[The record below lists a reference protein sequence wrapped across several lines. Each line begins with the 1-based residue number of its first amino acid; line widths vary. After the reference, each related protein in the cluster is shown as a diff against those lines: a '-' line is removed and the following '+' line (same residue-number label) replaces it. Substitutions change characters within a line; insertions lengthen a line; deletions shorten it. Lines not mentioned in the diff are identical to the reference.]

1 MSSKKDKSHNLDRYF
16 MSIAMNLATERNG
29 LTGLNPS
36 VGCLIVKNNKILSFG
51 QTGFNGRPHAEFEA
65 IKKCKKKELKGSSIY
80 ITMEP
85 CTHYGKT
92 SPCTKLI
99 IKSKI
104 KKVFYSIN
112 DVDIRTANKAYPLL
126 NLKKLIVSKGLLK
139 AEAKKIYKNYFLHK
153 NIKKPYIVAKIAC
166 SNDYFTSSRNKFIT
180 NKHSHEVSHLLRY
193 HFDSILVSSKT
204 ANSDNSK
211 LSCRINGL
219 ENHSPRRLIIDK
231 DLKIN
236 KKSHIINDDKKNNT
250 IIFHSSRDKKKI
262 NYLRSKGIKLNYTD
276 LDAHNNINLKK
287 VFSKAYNSGI
297 GSIII
302 EGGKA
307 LTKSL
312 LRDKLINEFYLFKSK
327 KNLGK
332 LGKNNISNFKK
343 KIAYFLKK
351 KENIKTFLDGDKITR
366 YY

>member
-1 MSSKKDKSHNLDRYF
+1 MSSKKDKSSSLNRYF
-16 MSIAMNLATERNG
+16 MSIAMNLAKSRNG

-36 VGCLIVKNNKILSFG
+36 VGCLIVKNNNILSFG

-65 IKKCKKKELKGSSIY
+65 IKKCKKKDLKGSSIY

-92 SPCTKLI
+92 PPCTNLI

-104 KKVFYSIN
+104 KEVIYSVS
-112 DVDIRTANKAYPLL
+112 DSDERTANKSYPLL
-126 NLKKLIVSKGLLK
+126 KLKKIIVSKGLLK
-139 AEAKKIYKNYFLHK
+139 SVAKKIYKNYFLHK
-153 NIKKPYIVAKIAC
+153 KIKKPYIVAKIAC
-166 SNDYFTSSRNKFIT
+166 SNDYFISSRNKFIT
-180 NKHSHEVSHLLRY
+180 NQYSRNVSHLLRY
-193 HFDSILVSSKT
+193 NFDSILVSSKT

-219 ENHSPRRLIIDK
+219 EKHSPRRLIIDK

-236 KKSHIINDDKKNNT
+236 KSSPIINDNNKNNT
-250 IIFHSSRDKKKI
+250 IIFHSSSDKKKL
-262 NYLRSKGIKLNYTD
+262 NQLKSKGIKLNHTE
-276 LDAHNNINLKK
+276 LDTNNKLNLKK
-287 VFSKAYNSGI
+287 VFSKAYNIGI
-297 GSIII
+297 GSILI
-302 EGGKA
+302 EGGKT

-332 LGKNNISNFKK
+332 LGKNNISDFKK
-343 KIAYFLKK
+343 KITNFLKK
-351 KENIKTFLDGDKITR
+351 KENIETFLDGDKITR

>member
-1 MSSKKDKSHNLDRYF
+1 MSSKKDKSQKLDKYF
-16 MSIAMNLATERNG
+16 MSIAMNLAAERNG
-29 LTGLNPS
+29 LTSLNPS
-36 VGCLIVKNNKILSFG
+36 VGCLIVKNNKIISFG

-65 IKKCKKKELKGSSIY
+65 IKKCKKKELKDSTIY

-92 SPCTKLI
+92 PPCTNLI

-104 KKVFYSIN
+104 KKVIYSIN
-112 DVDIRTANKAYPLL
+112 DSDKRTANKAYPLL
-126 NLKKLIVSKGLLK
+126 KLKKIITSKGLLK
-139 AEAKKIYKNYFLHK
+139 SEAKKIYKNYFLHK
-153 NIKKPYIVAKIAC
+153 NIKKPYVAAKIAC
-166 SNDYFTSSRNKFIT
+166 SNDYFISSKNKFVT
-180 NKHSHEVSHLLRY
+180 NQHSREVSHLLRY

-204 ANSDNSK
+204 VNSDNSK

-236 KKSHIINDDKKNNT
+236 KNSPVINDIYKSNT

-262 NYLRSKGIKLNYTD
+262 NLLRSKSIKLSYID
-276 LDAHNNINLKK
+276 LDTHNKIDLKK
-287 VFSKAYNSGI
+287 VFLKAYNIGI

-302 EGGKA
+302 EGGKT
-307 LTKSL
+307 LTKSV
-312 LRDKLINEFYLFKSK
+312 LRNKLINEFYLFKSK
-327 KNLGK
+327 KSLGK
-332 LGKNNISNFKK
+332 LGKNNIYDFKK
-343 KIAYFLKK
+343 KISYFLKK
-351 KENIKTFLDGDKITR
+351 KENIETFLDGDKITR

>member
-1 MSSKKDKSHNLDRYF
+1 MSSKKDKSYNLQKYF
-16 MSIAMNLATERNG
+16 MSIAMNLAKSRKG

-36 VGCLIVKNNKILSFG
+36 VGCLIVKNNNILSFG

-65 IKKCKKKELKGSSIY
+65 IKKCKKKDLKGSSIY

-92 SPCTKLI
+92 PPCTNLI

-104 KKVFYSIN
+104 KEVIYSIS
-112 DVDIRTANKAYPLL
+112 DTDKRTSNKAYPLL
-126 NLKKLIVSKGLLK
+126 KLKKIIVSKGLLK
-139 AEAKKIYKNYFLHK
+139 SDAKKIYKNYFLHK
-153 NIKKPYIVAKIAC
+153 KNKKPYVVAKIAC
-166 SNDYFTSSRNKFIT
+166 SNDYFISSRNKYIT
-180 NKHSHEVSHLLRY
+180 NQYSRNVSHLLRY
-193 HFDSILVSSKT
+193 NFDSILVSSKT

-219 ENHSPRRLIIDK
+219 EKHSPRRLIIDK

-236 KKSHIINDDKKNNT
+236 KNSPIINDDNKNNT
-250 IIFHSSRDKKKI
+250 IIFHSSKDKKKL
-262 NYLRSKGIKLNYTD
+262 NQLKSKGIKLNHTD
-276 LDAHNNINLKK
+276 LDDNNKINLKK
-287 VFSKAYNSGI
+287 VFSKAYNIGI

-302 EGGKA
+302 EGGKT
-307 LTKSL
+307 LTNSL

-332 LGKNNISNFKK
+332 SGRNNISDFKK
-343 KIAYFLKK
+343 KITIILKK
-351 KENIKTFLDGDKITR
+351 KRKYRNFFR
-366 YY
+366 

>member
-1 MSSKKDKSHNLDRYF
+1 MSSKKDKSYNSDKYF
-16 MSIAMNLATERNG
+16 MSIALNLAMERNG

-51 QTGFNGRPHAEFEA
+51 QTGFNGRPHAEFKA
-65 IKKCKKKELKGSSIY
+65 INKCKIKELKGSSMY

-92 SPCTKLI
+92 PPCTNLI

-104 KKVFYSIN
+104 KRVLYSIN
-112 DVDIRTANKAYPLL
+112 DVDTRTANKAYSF
-126 NLKKLIVSKGLLK
+126 LKSKNIIVSKGLLK
-139 AEAKKIYKNYFLHK
+139 SKAKKIYKNYFLHK
-153 NIKKPYIVAKIAC
+153 NIKKPYVAAKIAC
-166 SNDYFTSSRNKFIT
+166 SKDYFTSSKNKIIT
-180 NKHSHEVSHLLRY
+180 NEESRKVSHLLRY

-204 ANSDNSK
+204 AILDNSK

-219 ENHSPRRLIIDK
+219 EDYSPRRLIIDK

-236 KKSHIINDDKKNNT
+236 KTSPIINDDNKRNT
-250 IIFHSSRDKKKI
+250 IIFHSTKDKKKI
-262 NYLRSKGIKLNYTD
+262 NYFKSKQIKLYYTV
-276 LDAHNNINLKK
+276 LDEHNNVNLKK
-287 VFSKAYNSGI
+287 VFLKAYNIGI

-302 EGGKA
+302 EGGKT

-312 LRDKLINEFYLFKSK
+312 LRDKLINEFYLFKSS

-343 KIAYFLKK
+343 IINSFLKK
-351 KENIKTFLDGDKITR
+351 KENTKTFLDGDEITR

>member
-1 MSSKKDKSHNLDRYF
+1 MSSKKDKSYNLDKYF
-16 MSIAMNLATERNG
+16 MSIAMNLAIERNG

-51 QTGFNGRPHAEFEA
+51 QTGFNGRPHAESEA
-65 IKKCKKKELKGSSIY
+65 IRKCKKKELKDSSIY

-92 SPCTKLI
+92 PPCTNLI

-104 KKVFYSIN
+104 KKVIYSIN
-112 DVDIRTANKAYPLL
+112 DVDNRTANKAYSLL
-126 NLKKLIVSKGLLK
+126 KLKKIIVSKDLLK
-139 AEAKKIYKNYFLHK
+139 SEAKKIYKNYFLHK
-153 NIKKPYIVAKIAC
+153 KNKQPYIAAKIAC
-166 SNDYFTSSRNKFIT
+166 SNDHYISSKNKTIT
-180 NKHSHEVSHLLRY
+180 NEYSRDVSHLLRY
-193 HFDSILVSSKT
+193 HFDSILISSKT

-219 ENHSPRRLIIDK
+219 ENYSPRRLIIDK

-236 KKSHIINDDKKNNT
+236 KKSPIINDDKKNNT
-250 IIFHSSRDKKKI
+250 IIFHSSTDKKKI
-262 NYLRSKGIKLNYTD
+262 NHLKSKGIKLNYTD
-276 LDAHNNINLKK
+276 LDVHNNIHLKK
-287 VFSKAYNSGI
+287 VFLKAYNIGI

-302 EGGKA
+302 EGGKT
-307 LTKSL
+307 LTKSVL
-312 LRDKLINEFYLFKSK
+312 KDKLINEFYLFKSN

-332 LGKNNISNFKK
+332 LGNNNISNFKK
-343 KIAYFLKK
+343 KITSFLKK
-351 KENIKTFLDGDKITR
+351 KENIETFLDGDEITR

>member
-1 MSSKKDKSHNLDRYF
+1 MSSKKDKPYNSDKYF
-16 MSIAMNLATERNG
+16 MSIAMNLALERNG

-65 IKKCKKKELKGSSIY
+65 IRKCKKKDLNGSSIY

-92 SPCTKLI
+92 PPCTNLI

-104 KKVFYSIN
+104 KKVIYSID
-112 DVDIRTANKAYPLL
+112 DVDKRTSNKAFSLL
-126 NLKKLIVSKGLLK
+126 KLKKIIVSKGLLK
-139 AEAKKIYKNYFLHK
+139 FEAKKIYKNYFLHK
-153 NIKKPYIVAKIAC
+153 NIKKPHIAAKIAC
-166 SNDYFTSSRNKFIT
+166 SNDYFISSNKKFIT
-180 NKHSHEVSHLLRY
+180 NQHSRDISHLLRY

-219 ENHSPRRLIIDK
+219 ENYSPRRLVIDK
-231 DLKIN
+231 NLKIN
-236 KKSHIINDDKKNNT
+236 KKSSIVNDDKKKNT
-250 IIFHSSRDKKKI
+250 IIFHSSKDKKKV
-262 NYLRSKGIKLNYTD
+262 NYFKSKHIKLIYSD
-276 LDAHNNINLKK
+276 LDVHNNINLKK
-287 VFSKAYNSGI
+287 IFSKAYNMGI

-302 EGGKA
+302 EGGKT
-307 LTKSL
+307 LTNSV
-312 LRDKLINEFYLFKSK
+312 LREKLINEFYLFKSN

-332 LGKNNISNFKK
+332 LGKNNISDFKK
-343 KIAYFLKK
+343 KISYFLKK
-351 KENIKTFLDGDKITR
+351 KENIETFLDGDKITR